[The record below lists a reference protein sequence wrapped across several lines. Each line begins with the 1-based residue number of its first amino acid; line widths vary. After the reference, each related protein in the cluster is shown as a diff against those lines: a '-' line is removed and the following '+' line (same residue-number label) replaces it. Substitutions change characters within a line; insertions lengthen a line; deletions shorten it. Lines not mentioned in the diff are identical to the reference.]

1 MPEGKSSKR
10 EMMPREQLRQ
20 IATGFVLS
28 RSVAVAAELKIAD
41 TLKNESKTALE
52 IAEELKLNKDSLY
65 RFLRFLSC
73 NGVFSENTNEQFSL
87 TPLSEIM
94 VSDASGSMHAYLD
107 MLADDPPWDSVGN
120 MIHTIKTGE
129 PSFQYK
135 YGEGFFDY
143 MAKHPDSNARFNAGM
158 SSFSSP
164 DNLSIINAYDF
175 SRYNLVV
182 DIGGGQGSFLAS
194 ILSEYTEINGV
205 LYDQPEIVSNP
216 IEEITKKLSARC
228 KILGGDFF
236 SSVPNGGDIYI
247 LKLILHDWGDAEA
260 IRILRNCS
268 SVVPVNGK
276 VLVIDGVML
285 GGNEY
290 DPHKQLDIS
299 MMLIFGG
306 RERSRREFMKLFEQ
320 AGLRI
325 TQIIPTLSRLSIIE
339 SEKI

>member
-1 MPEGKSSKR
+1 MPKGKLNKG
-10 EMMPREQLRQ
+10 EVQPREQLRQ
-20 IATGFVLS
+20 MATGFVIS
-28 RSVAVAAELKIAD
+28 RGIAVAAELKIAD
-41 TLKNESKTALE
+41 TLKDDSKTALE

-73 NGVFSENTNEQFSL
+73 HGIFSENTSQQFSL

-107 MLADDPPWDSVGN
+107 MLADNPPWDSVGN
-120 MIHTIKTGE
+120 MLHTIKTGE
-129 PSFQYK
+129 PSFLHT

-143 MAKHPDSNARFNAGM
+143 MAKHPASNARFNAGM

-175 SRYNLVV
+175 SRYNLVI

-194 ILSEYTEINGV
+194 ILSQYTEIDGV
-205 LYDQPEIVSNP
+205 LYDQPEIVSEP

-228 KILGGDFF
+228 KVVSGDFF
-236 SSVPNGGDIYI
+236 SSVPSGGDIYT
-247 LKLILHDWGDAEA
+247 LKLILHDWDDTEA
-260 IRILRNCS
+260 IKILRNCS
-268 SVVPVNGK
+268 SVVPANGK

-306 RERSRREFMKLFEQ
+306 RERSEREFIKLFEQ

-325 TQIIPTLSRLSIIE
+325 TQIIPTPSRLSIIE